1 MENTTN
7 DWPTINWDDN
17 SDQMPPR
24 ENPALSKLKSKTT
37 STESKMMEKELVP
50 RLSAFEQTQEFHKET
65 LGAINITNTLLR
77 ELIDIIK
84 S

>member
-1 MENTTN
+1 MENTFEK
-7 DWPTINWDDN
+7 WPTINWDDN

-24 ENPALSKLKSKTT
+24 ENLALSKLKTKTT
-37 STESKMMEKELVP
+37 PAENEMIKKELVP
-50 RLSAFEQTQEFHKET
+50 RLSAFEQTQGFHKET
-65 LGAINITNTLLR
+65 LGAINSTNELLR